1 MSLLTIWK
9 PAPTATH
16 TSPALASLLCFK
28 SAFFNGSFVPSSY
41 SNPGR
46 LLWGEQYCTGCP
58 VSTEQGEEISDD
70 GYDPC
75 VFAYL
80 VHGSPHPVERSQ
92 RQVRSSRLPVVA
104 GSVAGAVSEV
114 AACCGA
120 GCGGGSRF
128 CAWRF
133 QSAASI
139 CQWSRCCRMSAS
151 CSRKSA
157 TMASAVASCCLGGC
171 SAPAVTRRRKGPVKL
186 GRVNLPSAVVVAR
199 GGNLARFDVPQ
210 HGALVDAGGG
220 GGGCQIIHGGC
231 SLLLRGQQ
239 RGCTCMVKRSF
250 ARLRFRARRQRG
262 ATVIV
267 VCLWRATMV
276 SRAVAAGFRGCAT
289 LQATVVTATALTLV

>member
-1 MSLLTIWK
+1 MPGPDWCAHL
-9 PAPTATH
+9 PTAI
-16 TSPALASLLCFK
+16 PA
-28 SAFFNGSFVPSSY
+28 AFSSV
-41 SNPGR
+41 SNTAR
-46 LLWGEQYCTGCP
+46 AVL
-58 VSTEQGEEISDD
+58 STEEGEEISDD

-92 RQVRSSRLPVVA
+92 RHVHNSRLPVVA

-171 SAPAVTRRRKGPVKL
+171 SALAVRRGGKGPVKL
-186 GRVNLPSAVVVAR
+186 GRVNLPSAVLVAR
-199 GGNLARFDVPQ
+199 SETLP
-210 HGALVDAGGG
+210 ALMCRNTVLLLMPAAAAAV
-220 GGGCQIIHGGC
+220 GCQIVHCGC
-231 SLLLRGQQ
+231 SLLLRG
-239 RGCTCMVKRSF
+239 
-250 ARLRFRARRQRG
+250 
-262 ATVIV
+262 
-267 VCLWRATMV
+267 
-276 SRAVAAGFRGCAT
+276 
-289 LQATVVTATALTLV
+289 